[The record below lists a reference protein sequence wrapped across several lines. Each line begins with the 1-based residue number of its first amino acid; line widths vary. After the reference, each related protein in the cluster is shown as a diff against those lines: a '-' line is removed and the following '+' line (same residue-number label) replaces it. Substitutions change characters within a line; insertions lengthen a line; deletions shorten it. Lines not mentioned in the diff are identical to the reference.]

1 MQREANFMKRMG
13 ELLAFHKIINRPE
26 DLNDDNFDESI
37 VEFQEKVDIMSDGN
51 PKWETLWQLQFPWI
65 QQQPKLNFVKCDADK
80 LPGIEGYEHLL
91 LRQDAAERYNEL
103 RNEVLS
109 LGGVIPTAGGKRDLS
124 EGAALGRSA
133 TSMHYPGLAFD
144 LAGGAGFFKPDTDP
158 FVITLGGSGYWEA
171 WCRAPRG
178 QETKLN
184 ALYWDDTTSAKDRT
198 KTIQGKFFSFTKTA
212 AKHGFTPIRPRLSF
226 TRAKDRKYI
235 GCEWWHF
242 QANDLLIPNLSQ
254 LGIELMR
261 IAEYTPEYI
270 RNANDTVWGRKQA
283 IFQQDWF

>member
-1 MQREANFMKRMG
+1 
-13 ELLAFHKIINRPE
+13 
-26 DLNDDNFDESI
+26 
-37 VEFQEKVDIMSDGN
+37 
-51 PKWETLWQLQFPWI
+51 
-65 QQQPKLNFVKCDADK
+65 
-80 LPGIEGYEHLL
+80 
-91 LRQDAAERYNEL
+91 
-103 RNEVLS
+103 
-109 LGGVIPTAGGKRDLS
+109 
-124 EGAALGRSA
+124 
-133 TSMHYPGLAFD
+133 MHYPGLAFD
-144 LAGGAGFFKPDTDP
+144 LASSSGFFKPDTDP
-158 FVITLGGSGYWEA
+158 FVITLGGSGYWEV

-184 ALYWDDTTSAKDRT
+184 ALYWDTPSSGMDRT
-198 KTIQGKFFSFTKTA
+198 KTVQGKFFSFTKTA
-212 AKHGFTPIRPRLSF
+212 AKYGFHAIRPRLSF
-226 TRAKDRKYI
+226 TRARDRRYI